1 MVLYGT
7 NVKHTKNVLY
17 INELHMKRESF
28 YELNNLEKVFVF
40 YKNVPEMFVF

>member
-17 INELHMKRESF
+17 INELHMKRTSF
-28 YELNNLEKVFVF
+28 YELNNLEKCLFF